1 MIVRKTLF
9 SITFSNSSL
18 CSVAKKIGVTT
29 RNYDDIP
36 DEDSDVKEERMK
48 VEEMFES
55 DQVRVVEQ
63 WSHSWRS

>member
-1 MIVRKTLF
+1 MVSKMSFCIIL
-9 SITFSNSSL
+9 SNCPL